1 MVYRIVITPTQD
13 QGGVIHL
20 NPEQRHYLKN
30 VLRLK
35 DKNNF
40 IAIDGTGKTYLAKL
54 IGDNAQ
60 IIENLKEST
69 ELPIPITLMISLPK
83 GNGFD
88 DIIRSCTELGV
99 NTFIP
104 VISQRTLLKPS
115 SHKLE
120 RWRKIATEATEQS
133 ERQIV
138 PQIFDPVSFS
148 EVLIN
153 VDKTNSDC
161 YICVTRRK
169 AAHLLTY
176 LSNSCTAPITIATGC
191 EGGWTEQEVNEAIAA
206 GFVPV
211 SLGSRILRG
220 ITAPIVAL
228 SLVTSFVEK
237 KSLP

>member
-1 MVYRIVITPTQD
+1 MVYRIVIDTTQYHR
-13 QGGVIHL
+13 GVIHL

-35 DKNNF
+35 DRNTF
-40 IAIDGTGKTYLAKL
+40 IAIDRTGNTYLAQL

-60 IIENLKEST
+60 IIQSIKEST
-69 ELPIPITLMISLPK
+69 ELPIPVTLMVSLPK
-83 GNGFD
+83 GNGFE

-104 VISQRTLLKPS
+104 VISERTLLKPS

-138 PQIFDPVSFS
+138 PQIFDPASFS
-148 EVLIN
+148 ETLIN
-153 VDKTNSDC
+153 VDKINSDC

-169 AAHLLTY
+169 ANHLLTY
-176 LSNSCTAPITIATGC
+176 LSNSLTAPITIATGC

-211 SLGSRILRG
+211 SLGSRILRAV
-220 ITAPIVAL
+220 TAPIVSL
-228 SLVTSFVEK
+228 SLITSFVEK
-237 KSLP
+237 QSFP